1 MAAAAG
7 MPVTPHVSGGFS
19 SYKALIFGAVVP
31 NIGHYHEYK
40 GYGSLEKEGYLKIK
54 DGNVEIPK
62 GIGLG
67 IDFSHWTNEGCK
79 EILTVSN

>member
-19 SYKALIFGAVVP
+19 SYNALIFGAVVP

-40 GYGSLEKEGYLKIK
+40 GYGLLEKEGYLKIQNGK
-54 DGNVEIPK
+54 VAIPDGV
-62 GIGLG
+62 GLG
-67 IDFSHWTNEGCK
+67 IDFSHWTKEGCQVVLQVK
-79 EILTVSN
+79 